1 MSAPGTPRRD
11 AAAAACR
18 NAAHELTDVHNRIA
32 AASSAAVCD
41 VSDQTALEIRG
52 ALSCIDRAVTFLGNA
67 ADDLYRDEEGDA

>member
-32 AASSAAVCD
+32 AALAD
-41 VSDQTALEIRG
+41 VRCEIGDVTALEIRG